1 MTRQQPA
8 DACDA
13 LRGEL
18 RAFMKLRPDL
28 SADSIAQYT
37 TLAPTTIRH
46 FSAGTMNGGNAVLEQ
61 IRTVLDQARA
71 GDILAPGGPN
81 NTVTLTEDA
90 SRRVRKVRQRGTFY
104 ETQTVA
110 RIGETLDYCNEH
122 ASIGVISGD
131 FGVGKTEAVKAWRRK
146 AAGKTDCVVFEADE
160 FTAANK
166 VEFISMLAL
175 MFGLTPAGG
184 SANAGRVFRE
194 VSSYLRQN
202 PCLLILDQCEM
213 MRPRVL
219 QVVRQLWDKTA
230 DAGVGVVIL
239 SQQILLARMLS
250 GKMIDLGALTSRV
263 SIWTALTGLT
273 RNEMAAIVRQ
283 EGLVDVDADA
293 FDLWWRSVGGSMR
306 RLMRSLDLLKAKHA
320 GKRIT
325 AKTITGV
332 AGHLFGMNIERGE

>member
-1 MTRQQPA
+1 MRQ
-8 DACDA
+8 
-13 LRGEL
+13 
-18 RAFMKLRPDL
+18 RPDL

-71 GDILAPGGPN
+71 GDILTPGGPN

-90 SRRVRKVRQRGTFY
+90 SKRVRKVRQRGTFY
-104 ETQTVA
+104 ETQTVT

-122 ASIGVISGD
+122 ASLGVITGD
-131 FGVGKTEAVKAWRRK
+131 FGLGKSAAVAEWRRK
-146 AAGKTDCVVFEADE
+146 AAGKTDCVVFLFNE
-160 FTAANK
+160 FTSANK
-166 VEFISMLAL
+166 VEFISLLAL

-194 VSSYLRQN
+194 VCSHLRKN

-213 MRPRVL
+213 VRPRVL
-219 QVVRQLWDKTA
+219 QVVRQVWDETSE
-230 DAGVGVVIL
+230 AGVGVVIL
-239 SQQILLARMLS
+239 AQQILLARMLG

-263 SIWTALTGLT
+263 SIWAALTGLT
-273 RNEMAAIVRQ
+273 RSEMASIVRQ

-293 FDLWWRSVGGSMR
+293 FDLWHRTVGGSMR

-332 AGHLFGMNIERGE
+332 AGHLFGMSVGGSE